1 MRIILFLI
9 SCILAEYETTTT
21 STATTTTA
29 TTTSSSTT
37 TTVTTT
43 TTSFTSTTYT
53 TTPFSLGSKESLLM
67 TNVKYF
73 SDFHLL
79 FMF

>member
-1 MRIILFLI
+1 MRKILFLI
-9 SCILAEYETTTT
+9 SSVLALPADYEKTTT

-67 TNVKYF
+67 INVKF
-73 SDFHLL
+73 
-79 FMF
+79 